1 MRLKSFWSSSS
12 VVLCRRRRRRLDQE
26 KRAFFSGR
34 AATLLRVDF
43 MLRET
48 KGTRLAF
55 FFPSHPI
62 SKRSTR
68 DVTALSKEEEE
79 EEDQSTQNRDTGLFY
94 LWSRNHTKD
103 ETFFSRRRRRR
114 KKRMRRA
121 DETTTRSYGRSKQ
134 PRETTL
140 RWDLGSKKDRDGVS
154 KGEKKSVSKQR
165 VLDVES
171 SFFFR

>member
-12 VVLCRRRRRRLDQE
+12 VALCRRRRRLDQE

-103 ETFFSRRRRRR
+103 ETFFFA
-114 KKRMRRA
+114 KK
-121 DETTTRSYGRSKQ
+121 
-134 PRETTL
+134 
-140 RWDLGSKKDRDGVS
+140 KK
-154 KGEKKSVSKQR
+154 KKEKDATSG
-165 VLDVES
+165 
-171 SFFFR
+171 